1 MQGVA
6 AATLLAFPGF
16 ARAATRGG
24 RPSEAD
30 IVIRRNPGCQ
40 CCHLWVEHL
49 ELHGFTVS
57 MEEDQDMQGYKDEL
71 GVPADLRSCHTGLVQ
86 GYVIEGH
93 VPALDIWQL
102 LGDRPDVRGIAV
114 PGMPIGSPGM
124 EMDDRVDPYEVVA
137 FGGALGRHV
146 FARHG

>member
-1 MQGVA
+1 MNDRRSFLMQGVA

-71 GVPADLRSCHTGLVQ
+71 GVPADPFSQLRRESRGESAPKSPRVFFPILAPRGLR
-86 GYVIEGH
+86 
-93 VPALDIWQL
+93 LW
-102 LGDRPDVRGIAV
+102 
-114 PGMPIGSPGM
+114 
-124 EMDDRVDPYEVVA
+124 
-137 FGGALGRHV
+137 
-146 FARHG
+146 